1 MSTSQPVADPWSS
14 PLPAWLKRVYAAP
27 GALYDHGLGR
37 LLGHRFVRIGHI
49 GRRTG
54 LLHHAVV
61 EVTHY
66 DRVTGEAT
74 VMAGYGPRADWVRN
88 IRAAG
93 GASLDF
99 GHGPRPA
106 AYRVL
111 DVDEAIEVFRHYERR
126 NVLLLPGIR
135 ATLWVLL
142 GWRYDGSEPARRR
155 LAEQLPMLAFRP
167 VGYGSHLPD
176 KPGPALGA

>member
-1 MSTSQPVADPWSS
+1 M
-14 PLPAWLKRVYAAP
+14 
-27 GALYDHGLGR
+27 
-37 LLGHRFVRIGHI
+37 
-49 GRRTG
+49 
-54 LLHHAVV
+54 HHAVV